1 MAFPPPS
8 PSLGPDLPLEPS
20 HHHVLMD
27 SNHMMHMRVLFKG
40 RLSFSFRLLHPHRNE
55 SSSSSSS
62 GQNIATLK
70 GDSSNKQCHL
80 SGPSQVAPWV
90 EIVASSSTLPS
101 LSSFSSVSSASASSP
116 LAPLDT
122 NAQTHNDAAALVVV
136 GAVKIKRNDEATTP
150 DACFL
155 RILAPTNAKGAE
167 DDSESKPD
175 WVRAWTTSAPDV
187 ALVAQTSIHKQR
199 QVWMLH
205 VADGKIQARR
215 LDPEEQTATPTTTT
229 TPTVAQTFAMFQQ
242 ENTPPRAPSASETLD
257 HWMGVEGAFL
267 TTAAAPRRRAAS
279 QKAPT
284 NATAA
289 KAASQS
295 AHLPSSKRRHAAL
308 ASVQPAPAAK
318 KAAPSK
324 PKDAKSAAAH
334 LTTEELMAEIKRRQ
348 AENV

>member
-1 MAFPPPS
+1 MAKSAPPS
-8 PSLGPDLPLEPS
+8 PSPDLPLEPS
-20 HHHVLMD
+20 HDHVRLMD
-27 SNHMMHMRVLFKG
+27 SNHMHMHMRVLFKG
-40 RLSFSFRLLHPHRNE
+40 RLSFSYRLLHPHMNE

-62 GQNIATLK
+62 GQNISTLP
-70 GDSSNKQCHL
+70 GDSSNKHCHL

-90 EIVASSSTLPS
+90 EIVASTTLPS

-279 QKAPT
+279 QKAPK

-348 AENV
+348 AGNV